1 MSTQQ
6 ESSPLP
12 AKQVLDA
19 PVAREH
25 LVVILAHPDDEAFG
39 TAGTLAMHRAA
50 GVPATFVC
58 ATYGDMG
65 RNHGK
70 PFFANRETLRDVRE
84 RELKHA
90 AETLDVE
97 LLLLGHRDKT
107 LEFEDASSVADRIA
121 HELMQ
126 RKADLVISFYP
137 GRGVHPDHD
146 AIGEATYAAVHR
158 FSEHDRPTLW
168 AITVT
173 DREATEAALG
183 APDVEMNVG
192 AYRHL
197 KRAALMA
204 HASQTKA
211 MFDRMERGDPADA
224 HLKERLE
231 RGERAERFYDLTFA
245 APR

>member
-1 MSTQQ
+1 MSTPNASQ
-6 ESSPLP
+6 PLP
-12 AKQVLDA
+12 AKQVFGA
-19 PVAREH
+19 PVAHEH
-25 LVVILAHPDDEAFG
+25 LVVVLAHPDDEAFG

-65 RNHGK
+65 RNHGQ

-84 RELKHA
+84 RELQNA
-90 AETLDVE
+90 ADALDIE
-97 LLLLGHRDKT
+97 LVLLGHRDKT
-107 LEFEDASSVADRIA
+107 LEFEDAGSVADRIA

-126 RKADLVISFYP
+126 RKADVVISFYP

-158 FSEHDRPTLW
+158 FDENNRPKLW

-173 DREATEAALG
+173 DREETEAALG
-183 APDVEMNVG
+183 APDVEMNVA

-197 KRAALMA
+197 KRAALEA

-211 MFDRMERGDPADA
+211 MFDRIARDDPADA